1 MRIALARMSETEKQ
15 GGNSMGGAKISSVLF
30 VCGMNAIRSP
40 MAECLLKSLRG
51 DRVYCDSAGV
61 NAGELDSFMVSVM
74 QEKSL
79 SIENHVPKRLED
91 LEDLYFDLIITL
103 SPEAHHHVMSMNS
116 AEHLVVEY
124 WPTLD
129 PSTIAGSRESVMDGY
144 RQIRDTLEQ
153 RIRKK
158 FG

>member
-1 MRIALARMSETEKQ
+1 MTNTGHQDRNEEA
-15 GGNSMGGAKISSVLF
+15 GANISSVLF

-51 DRVYCDSAGV
+51 DRIYCDSAGV
-61 NAGELDSFMVSVM
+61 NAGELDAFVVSVM
-74 QEKSL
+74 AEKDL
-79 SIENHVPKRLED
+79 SIERHVPKRLDD

-103 SPEAHHHVMSMNS
+103 SPEAHHHVLSLSS

-129 PSTIAGSRESVMDGY
+129 PSTIAGSRESVLDAY
-144 RQIRDTLEQ
+144 RQIRDTLE
-153 RIRKK
+153 RKIRQK
-158 FG
+158 FGQ